1 MTLDKEGTGEG
12 KKKKRGIPKGIKSK
26 SKSKKSEKTTPK
38 KKSKTKLSK
47 SALTTS
53 EVAAIAESEA
63 KAAAARLDVAKAA
76 VEEAAK
82 KEYEAAAAEVV
93 VAEPGDSFTNKRGVE
108 QIFRREMGEPEF
120 WLDKLGRAPKIP
132 ILSQDEEQ
140 EISRQVEIP
149 RDQTPKYLPEH
160 MLSPEFDG
168 TSNYE
173 IGIKNQTDEIQ
184 QRLQRLQSDPNS
196 SEQEIKQAEED
207 LKTLDNL
214 FENFY
219 IGMNVFRTAKGG
231 RAKLR
236 E

>member
-12 KKKKRGIPKGIKSK
+12 KKKKRVKPKGIKSK
-26 SKSKKSEKTTPK
+26 SKSKKSEKTTPQ
-38 KKSKTKLSK
+38 KKSKTKSSK
-47 SALTTS
+47 GALTAS
-53 EVAAIAESEA
+53 EVAAIAETEAKVAASRLEAA
-63 KAAAARLDVAKAA
+63 KAAL
-76 VEEAAK
+76 EEAAK

-93 VAEPGDSFTNKRGVE
+93 VSEQVDSFTNKRGAE

-120 WLDKLGRAPKIP
+120 WLDKLGRAPKRP

-140 EISRQVEIP
+140 AISKQVEIP
-149 RDQTPKYLPEH
+149 TDQTPAYKPEH
-160 MLSPEFDG
+160 MLSPEYAG
-168 TSNYE
+168 ISNYE
-173 IGIKNQTDEIQ
+173 IGIQNQKEETQ
-184 QRLQRLQSDPNS
+184 QRLARLQGDPNS

-207 LKTLDNL
+207 LKTLDYL
-214 FENFY
+214 YENFN

>member
-12 KKKKRGIPKGIKSK
+12 KKKKRGKPKGIKSK
-26 SKSKKSEKTTPK
+26 SKSKKSEKTTPQ
-38 KKSKTKLSK
+38 KKSKTKS
-47 SALTTS
+47 SESGLTAS

-63 KAAAARLDVAKAA
+63 KAAATRLEAAKAA

-82 KEYEAAAAEVV
+82 KEHEAAAAEVV
-93 VAEPGDSFTNKRGVE
+93 VSEPGDSFTNKRGVE

-173 IGIKNQTDEIQ
+173 IGIKNQSDEIQ
-184 QRLQRLQSDPNS
+184 QRLLRLQGDPNS

-207 LKTLDNL
+207 LKTLDYL

>member
-1 MTLDKEGTGEG
+1 MTLAKETPGEEP
-12 KKKKRGIPKGIKSK
+12 KKKRGKPKGTKTKSK
-26 SKSKKSEKTTPK
+26 SVKSTKSTPK
-38 KKSKTKLSK
+38 IKSSK
-47 SALTTS
+47 GGLTAS
-53 EVAAIAESEA
+53 EIAAIAETEA
-63 KAAAARLDVAKAA
+63 KAATIRLETAKAA
-76 VEEAAK
+76 AEEAAK

-93 VAEPGDSFTNKRGVE
+93 VSEQVDSFTNKRGAE

-120 WLDKLGRAPKIP
+120 WLDKLGRAPKRP

-140 EISRQVEIP
+140 AISKQVEIP
-149 RDQTPKYLPEH
+149 TDQTPTYKPEH
-160 MLSPEFDG
+160 MLSPEYAG

-173 IGIKNQTDEIQ
+173 IGIQNQKEETQ
-184 QRLQRLQSDPNS
+184 QRLARLKGDPNS

-207 LKTLDNL
+207 LKTLDYL
-214 FENFY
+214 YENFN

>member
-12 KKKKRGIPKGIKSK
+12 KKKKRGRPKGIKSK

-47 SALTTS
+47 GALTTS

-173 IGIKNQTDEIQ
+173 IGIINHTDEIQ
-184 QRLQRLQSDPNS
+184 QTLQL
-196 SEQEIKQAEED
+196 
-207 LKTLDNL
+207 
-214 FENFY
+214 
-219 IGMNVFRTAKGG
+219 
-231 RAKLR
+231 
-236 E
+236 